1 MPFSWRPT
9 SLASATTCRVVSF
22 ACTRSKRAWPCVCT
36 RACHSNSRT
45 ILHPRSY
52 SRWQRLIILR
62 KVHPP
67 IIVGRRRHF
76 GIVTDSSLLRYYYGQ
91 PALLFDWHVTR
102 AFTPRC
108 TRWYISM
115 MKSKVPSLCCTD
127 RVGRRSVACLS
138 RSRHFWFSIELL
150 GSLNTS
156 NTSHSSCV
164 GEENEII
171 TSARLTEGRT
181 PLLQLVHKDHSTKR
195 I

>member
-9 SLASATTCRVVSF
+9 LLASATTRRVVSF

-108 TRWYISM
+108 TRWYFYDEKQSTI
-115 MKSKVPSLCCTD
+115 T
-127 RVGRRSVACLS
+127 
-138 RSRHFWFSIELL
+138 LL
-150 GSLNTS
+150 HGPRWSPER
-156 NTSHSSCV
+156 CV
-164 GEENEII
+164 LIALTAFLILYRII
-171 TSARLTEGRT
+171 RFA
-181 PLLQLVHKDHSTKR
+181 
-195 I
+195 